1 VERVVGDW
9 FVRVR
14 INGEKQKDR
23 FKAYMVPWTPTIVI
37 LDAEGEEHYR
47 FTGFLPPLEFNAA
60 IILNGAKTVLDLG
73 NYDLAIK
80 CCTEVIEKYRGTYA
94 VPEAIF
100 YLHVVKY
107 LSTHDPKNLRAGF
120 DRLTKEFPLSEWTIK
135 ADPYKKIAA

>member
-1 VERVVGDW
+1 VVQDW

-14 INGEKQKDR
+14 INGETQKDR

-60 IILNGAKTVLDLG
+60 IILNGAKAELDLG
-73 NYDLAIK
+73 NYKLAIK
-80 CCTEVIEKYRGTYA
+80 CCNEVIEKYKGSFA

-100 YLHVVKY
+100 YLCVAEF
-107 LSTHDPKNLRAGF
+107 LSTHDPKNLRAGY
-120 DRLTKEFPLSEWTIK
+120 DRLAKEFPGSEWTVK
-135 ADPYKKIAA
+135 ADPYKQIPL